1 MSTQTV
7 DVDTK
12 TFVRF
17 WLVIAGIV
25 ALFWFFLQAKTA
37 IIIVL
42 LSIFLAISIR
52 PLARKIDLL
61 IKKKRGPTTTSSTVL
76 ALLLVVIFVIL
87 VVGLV
92 GPMMISETQ
101 KFIAV
106 APEMFGKTMGEHGGL
121 DAIGEKFGMEN
132 LTEQVSLSVKN
143 YFTGL
148 IPDLSSTVVTSV
160 SAVVGMLSNAILTAV
175 LTLLFM
181 LQGPDLVNEFWKK
194 MYNKGDKTGEVV
206 KRVTTR
212 IAEVIEK
219 YVTGQVMVAI
229 IDAFVVFITVAI
241 LSVVFDFNMGIAF
254 PMALIAVILI
264 LIPMV
269 GPIISTILN
278 SLLVL
283 FQNPI
288 AGMIFLVVY
297 VIYQQIENNAISPKI
312 QSNSLNLPTLVIML
326 SVTFGMYM
334 FGLIGAVVS
343 IPIAGIIKVLLDEYP
358 NIRELRELKEKTS

>member
-1 MSTQTV
+1 MSERTIV
-7 DVDTK
+7 EVDTK

-25 ALFWFFLQAKTA
+25 ALFWVFMKAQTA
-37 IIIVL
+37 IVITL
-42 LSIFLAISIR
+42 LSIFLSISIR
-52 PLARKIDLL
+52 PLAKKIDLV
-61 IKKKRGPTTTSSTVL
+61 IKKRRGPITTSSIVL
-76 ALLLVVIFVIL
+76 ALMLVMVFVVL

-101 KFIAV
+101 KFLVV
-106 APEMFGKTMGEHGGL
+106 APEMIGKSLGEMGGL
-121 DAIGEKFGMEN
+121 NEIGEKFGVTN
-132 LTEQVSLSVKN
+132 LTEQISLSVKN
-143 YFTGL
+143 YFTGTL
-148 IPDLSSTVVTSV
+148 PDLSSTVVTSV
-160 SAVVGMLSNAILTAV
+160 SAIVGVASNVILTVV

-181 LQGPDLVNEFWKK
+181 LQGPELINEFWQK
-194 MYNKGDKTGEVV
+194 MYKKGDKTGKVV

-229 IDAFVVFITVAI
+229 IDAVVVFILVAT
-241 LSVVFDFNMGIAF
+241 LSVIFGFSTGLAF
-254 PMALIAVILI
+254 PLALISVMLI

-269 GPIISTILN
+269 GPVIATIIN
-278 SLLVL
+278 SLLVI
-283 FQNPI
+283 FQNPF

-297 VIYQQIENNAISPKI
+297 VIYQQIENNAILPKI

-334 FGLIGAVVS
+334 FGLLGAIIS
-343 IPIAGIIKVLLDEYP
+343 IPIAGIIKVLVDEYP
-358 NIRELRELKEKTS
+358 NIRALREKE